1 MGLRWAD
8 GPCGGPGSSLA
19 GYNLGSRLTPASLWC
34 GCFSSWVH
42 RWALSHKLT
51 NLSSLWQLLESKVFC
66 LKLAWCK
73 STPSHQKKKKK
84 QKLLTSALSTGDAWY
99 PSTLKQCSWVG
110 FPHGHLPPRSEA
122 KGEELVRSCSA
133 LLQSQEYVFYR
144 IDSVISYPK
153 SIFFFYSEKIDMKLE
168 SHALGPEGKRD
179 FYMWFILLEN
189 NPERAFLMRIWIVK
203 REGKKKKAN
212 MNQHKRCLLFWVLPY
227 QYILKQFRET

>member
-73 STPSHQKKKKK
+73 STPSHQKKKKN

-153 SIFFFYSEKIDMKLE
+153 SIFFFL
-168 SHALGPEGKRD
+168 
-179 FYMWFILLEN
+179 
-189 NPERAFLMRIWIVK
+189 
-203 REGKKKKAN
+203 
-212 MNQHKRCLLFWVLPY
+212 
-227 QYILKQFRET
+227 FRENWHETGISCFRTWGKERFLYVIYFAWEQPRESISNENLNC